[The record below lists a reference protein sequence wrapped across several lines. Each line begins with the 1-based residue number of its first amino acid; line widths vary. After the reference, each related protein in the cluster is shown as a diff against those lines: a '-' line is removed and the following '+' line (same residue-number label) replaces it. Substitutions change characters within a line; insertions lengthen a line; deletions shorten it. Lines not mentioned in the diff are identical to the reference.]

1 MFGICLTQ
9 ADPYPLKLICHFKKK
24 HVYSPTMDTLKETTL
39 TSEKVYDGAL
49 LHVRKD
55 IVKLPDGKKSVREYI
70 RHPGAVALVAWLPE
84 GKLLLIRQFRYPLK
98 QVFIELPAGKID
110 PGESRE
116 ETGMRELEE
125 ETGYRAGRLEYALS
139 IHPCIGYSDE
149 VIHIYEAFDLQ
160 QRERHPDEH
169 EFMEVFS
176 VDLEEALRMITA
188 GEITDVKTLAGIYA
202 VAHKKG
208 RS

>member
-9 ADPYPLKLICHFKKK
+9 ADPHPLKLICHFKKK

-70 RHPGAVALVAWLPE
+70 RHPGAVALVAWLPD
-84 GKLLLIRQFRYPLK
+84 GDLLFLRQFRYPLK
-98 QVFIELPAGKID
+98 RVFIELPAGKID
-110 PGESRE
+110 PGEDPE
-116 ETGMRELEE
+116 ATGRRELEE
-125 ETGYRAGRLEYALS
+125 ETGYLAKELHYLTT

-149 VIHIYEAFDLQ
+149 VIYIYEATGLTKTS
-160 QRERHPDEH
+160 QRLDDH

-176 VDLEEALRMITA
+176 LPLSGALSMIEK
-188 GEITDVKTLAGIYA
+188 GDITDVKTLAGIYA
-202 VAHKKG
+202 VNLRKG
-208 RS
+208 KS